1 MNRLPGELSSAL
13 QMEIPDGIAERP
25 ALLMVKLGNE
35 VLARAEDP
43 LAALGLSGRQ
53 YNLLAVLDSNA
64 PDSQLE
70 LAQLCGLAP
79 AQVVP
84 VLDEMEVRGLVERR
98 RSEADRRRSVVRPT
112 AKGRRLLAKADTLG
126 DSIMDVLFGHLSP
139 ADRAQLDDALS
150 TALERATSQEAG
162 RGSGAG

>member
-1 MNRLPGELSSAL
+1 
-13 QMEIPDGIAERP
+13 MEIPDGIAERP

-112 AKGRRLLAKADTLG
+112 AKGRKLLARADALG

-139 ADRAQLDDALS
+139 ADRAQLDDALG
-150 TALERATSQEAG
+150 TALERATSQGAG
-162 RGSGAG
+162 RGSGAA